1 MGPWTEVMRAV
12 PRSHPAWP
20 MIPPLQGG
28 QNLSRQILSLDAQ
41 ETPRANG
48 MNTLRPSSKG
58 APKQRPQGSR
68 AGYASVVPPG
78 GKGESQSP
86 RASLWDPITSF
97 TMDPMK
103 RRPRTMVVTISKL
116 KSIRWKFCRGQR
128 LGVTWAPCPYVG
140 FSHTHLPL
148 PSPFHWDCPHSL
160 TFTGLQLSQTR
171 KIPRGVEQD
180 PEEGSGTVPGDKR
193 VVCEPSCSAHPAPA
207 PLLHRAHSSP

>member
-1 MGPWTEVMRAV
+1 MGPWMEVMGAV
-12 PRSHPAWP
+12 PKSHPAWP
-20 MIPPLQGG
+20 TIPPAAGW
-28 QNLSRQILSLDAQ
+28 A
-41 ETPRANG
+41 EPVMANPFPG
-48 MNTLRPSSKG
+48 CPGNSKSQQDERSSPSSKG
-58 APKQRPQGSR
+58 APKERPQGSR

-78 GKGESQSP
+78 SKGESQSP
-86 RASLWDPITSF
+86 QASLWDPITSF

-140 FSHTHLPL
+140 FSHAHLPL

-207 PLLHRAHSSP
+207 PLWHRAHSSP